1 MSKQKTISTAQL
13 YRNLMHRVKNLVLQP
28 HSEWTTVR
36 GERKN
41 LNEVLGEFSLPL
53 ISLVTLA
60 TFLNILVNHQG
71 FNFELALKHAA
82 LIFTSLFGGLYL
94 AWLALKSVSGLTGVL
109 GDKNRIFEIA
119 AYASGLWYLI
129 LLLTAIVPELAML
142 NFLAL
147 YSFWILWTYMEGVA
161 GISREQKGLLT
172 LLVGFSI
179 HLLPLLVRQ
188 ILFNLIHF

>member
-1 MSKQKTISTAQL
+1 MSNQKTISTAQL
-13 YRNLMHRVKNLVLQP
+13 YRNLMLRAKNLVLQP
-28 HSEWTTVR
+28 RSEWATVR
-36 GERKN
+36 SERKN
-41 LNEVLGEFSLPL
+41 LNEVLSEFSLPL

-94 AWLALKSVSGLTGVL
+94 AWLLLKTVRSATGVL
-109 GDKNRIFEIA
+109 GDKNQIFELA
-119 AYASGLWYLI
+119 AYASGFWYLI
-129 LLLTAIVPELAML
+129 LLLTALVPELTML

-147 YSFWILWTYMEGVA
+147 YSFYILWTYMEEIP
-161 GISREQKGLLT
+161 GISREHKGLLT

-179 HLLPLLVRQ
+179 HFLPLLVRQ

>member
-13 YRNLMHRVKNLVLQP
+13 YRNLMLRAKNLVLQP
-28 HSEWTTVR
+28 RSEWATVR
-36 GERKN
+36 SERKN
-41 LNEVLGEFSLPL
+41 LNEVLSEFSLPL

-94 AWLALKSVSGLTGVL
+94 AWLLLKTVRSATGVL
-109 GDKNRIFEIA
+109 GDKNQIFELA

-129 LLLTAIVPELAML
+129 LLLTALVPELTML

-147 YSFWILWTYMEGVA
+147 YSFYILWTYMEEIP
-161 GISREQKGLLT
+161 GISREHKGLLT

-179 HLLPLLVRQ
+179 HFLPLLVRQ

>member
-13 YRNLMHRVKNLVLQP
+13 YRNLMLRAKNLVLQP
-28 HSEWTTVR
+28 RSEWATVR
-36 GERKN
+36 SERKN
-41 LNEVLGEFSLPL
+41 LNEVLSEFSLPL

-94 AWLALKSVSGLTGVL
+94 AWLLLKTVRSATGVL
-109 GDKNRIFEIA
+109 GDKNQIFELA

-129 LLLTAIVPELAML
+129 LLLTALVPELTML

-147 YSFWILWTYMEGVA
+147 YSFYIMWTYMEEIP
-161 GISREQKGLLT
+161 GISREHKGLLT

-179 HLLPLLVRQ
+179 HFLPLLVRQ
-188 ILFNLIHF
+188 FLFNLIHF

>member
-94 AWLALKSVSGLTGVL
+94 AWLALKSVSGL
-109 GDKNRIFEIA
+109 
-119 AYASGLWYLI
+119 
-129 LLLTAIVPELAML
+129 
-142 NFLAL
+142 
-147 YSFWILWTYMEGVA
+147 
-161 GISREQKGLLT
+161 SRVQKGLLT
-172 LLVGFSI
+172 LLIGFSI